1 MLAQELWPW
10 MMDPCPFE
18 RCGHACFVF
27 FFLPPREERVGKGVM
42 LLFFFFFFSFFFFLQ
57 RAMKMFF
64 EIKVVY
70 FDHFFII

>member
-1 MLAQELWPW
+1 
-10 MMDPCPFE
+10 MDPCPFE

-42 LLFFFFFFSFFFFLQ
+42 LLFFLFLLFFYFLQ

-70 FDHFFII
+70 FDHFSII